1 MIQHLVDYVGIA
13 ALAASGAVVGVRKG
27 FDLFG
32 IATLAVLSGVG
43 GGVLRDL
50 LLDLDP
56 PASLQHWQEISIC
69 LAMSVLTTVFT
80 RAVIKLNTL
89 VLVLDA
95 VGMGFF
101 ATSGAA
107 ISIDHG
113 ASWFAAMVLGVV
125 SAVAGSVMR
134 DVVARD
140 VPMVLG
146 PDDMYA
152 APAMLGSMI
161 YVTVDHHYGSQSLGV
176 VAGSL
181 VATLLRLAA
190 IRFHWRLP
198 TAPRDLINHVRAQA
212 ISQCAAESQLR
223 PYPTETSRG
232 TFSG

>member
-1 MIQHLVDYVGIA
+1 VIQHLVDYVGIA
-13 ALAASGAVVGVRKG
+13 VLAASGAVVGVREG

-32 IATLAVLSGVG
+32 ISTLAVLTGVG

-56 PASLQHWQEISIC
+56 PASLQHWQEITIC
-69 LAMSVLTTVFT
+69 LAMSLLTTVFT
-80 RAVIKLNTL
+80 RTVIKLNRL

-113 ASWFAAMVLGVV
+113 ASWFAAIVLGVL

-134 DVVARD
+134 DVVARQ
-140 VPMVLG
+140 VPMVMG

-152 APAMLGSMI
+152 VPAMLGAVI
-161 YVTVDHHYGSQSLGV
+161 YVAVDHFGSQTLAV
-176 VAGSL
+176 VVGSL
-181 VATLLRLAA
+181 VATLVRLAA
-190 IRFHWRLP
+190 ITFHWRLP
-198 TAPRDLINHVRAQA
+198 TAPRELINHVRAHAPSLQ
-212 ISQCAAESQLR
+212 
-223 PYPTETSRG
+223 
-232 TFSG
+232 

>member
-1 MIQHLVDYVGIA
+1 MGIA
-13 ALAASGAVVGVRKG
+13 VLAASGAVVGVRKG

-32 IATLAVLSGVG
+32 ISTLAVLTGVG
-43 GGVLRDL
+43 GGVLRDV

-56 PASLQHWQEISIC
+56 PASLQHWQEITIC
-69 LAMSVLTTVFT
+69 LTMSALTTVFT
-80 RAVIKLNTL
+80 RAVVKLNKL

-113 ASWFAAMVLGVV
+113 ASWFAAVVLGVI

-140 VPMVLG
+140 TPMVMG

-152 APAMLGSMI
+152 VPAMLGSVI
-161 YVTVDHHYGSQSLGV
+161 YVAIDHHGSQSLGV
-176 VAGSL
+176 VVGSL

-190 IRFHWRLP
+190 ITFHWQLP
-198 TAPRDLINHVRAQA
+198 TAPRDLINHVREHAELA
-212 ISQCAAESQLR
+212 GCGQCAAASQLR
-223 PYPTETSRG
+223 PYPTDTSRG
-232 TFSG
+232 TDSG